1 MENVMI
7 TYLRPAI
14 VLVVL
19 CTIVTGLAYPFAMT
33 GLAQLILPVQANGS
47 LVERDGKIAGSA
59 LIGQSFTTDR
69 YFHAR
74 PSAAGQNGYDAAN
87 SSGSNLGPLS
97 KKLLDRVAAD
107 VQTLRGS
114 SAILIPADAVT
125 TSASGLDPHIS
136 PAYAALQVERVAK
149 ARGVDRGRVNII
161 LKSLSE
167 RPTLGIVG
175 EPKVNVFLLNLA
187 LDAGLAQG
195 NL

>member
-1 MENVMI
+1 MI

-19 CTIVTGLAYPFAMT
+19 FTIVTGLAYPLAMT

-59 LIGQSFTTDR
+59 SIGQSFTTDR

-149 ARGVDRGRVNII
+149 ARGVDRGRVNTI